1 MVIYELKDMKNFDRL
16 PKKGKN
22 LKYYLA
28 GFADGEG
35 SFSVSIKKVSG
46 AKFGWV
52 IDPLF
57 QVYQHKENR
66 IILKL
71 FQRVL
76 NCGKIHPKP
85 GNPDVLVYTVSNR
98 RHLAEKVI
106 PFFEKYKLLSNKW
119 FDFLKFREI
128 VRALVKKKHTKREGF
143 ESIVKIVFS
152 MNKGGKFRRYTLKE
166 ILLGFPRDHTQGT
179 EGEKFPLG

>member
-1 MVIYELKDMKNFDRL
+1 MVIYELKDLENFERL

-22 LKYYLA
+22 LRYYLA

-35 SFSVSIKKVSG
+35 TFSVSIKRVKK

-52 IDPLF
+52 LDPEF
-57 QVYQHKENR
+57 QVYQHKENK
-66 IILKL
+66 IILTV

-106 PFFEKYKLLSNKW
+106 PFFEKYKLISNKW
-119 FDFLKFREI
+119 YDFLKFREI
-128 VRALVKKKHTKREGF
+128 VMAMEKKKHHTPEGF
-143 ESIVKIVFS
+143 LKLVKLALQ
-152 MNKGGKFRRYTLKE
+152 MNKRGKQRKYTLKQ
-166 ILLGFPRDHTQGT
+166 ILLGFPRDHTRGT
-179 EGEKFPLG
+179 EGERAT